1 MEFRDLKKQYQYLK
15 KDIDQGIAGVIEQ
28 TAFIQGKQVREL
40 EEKLADYVGV
50 KHCVSCGNGTDAL
63 QLALMAWNVGAG
75 DAVLVP
81 DFTFF

>member
-15 KDIDQGIAGVIEQ
+15 KDIDQGIAGVFEQ

-50 KHCVSCGNGTDAL
+50 
-63 QLALMAWNVGAG
+63 
-75 DAVLVP
+75 
-81 DFTFF
+81 

>member
-40 EEKLADYVGV
+40 EKKLADYVGV

-63 QLALMAWNVGAG
+63 QLALMAWNIGVG
-75 DAVLVP
+75 DAVFVP
-81 DFTFF
+81 DFN

>member
-1 MEFRDLKKQYQYLK
+1 MEFRDLKKQYRYLK

-50 KHCVSCGNGTDAL
+50 KHCVSCANGTHAL
-63 QLALMAWNVGAG
+63 QLALMSRKLGA
-75 DAVLVP
+75 
-81 DFTFF
+81 